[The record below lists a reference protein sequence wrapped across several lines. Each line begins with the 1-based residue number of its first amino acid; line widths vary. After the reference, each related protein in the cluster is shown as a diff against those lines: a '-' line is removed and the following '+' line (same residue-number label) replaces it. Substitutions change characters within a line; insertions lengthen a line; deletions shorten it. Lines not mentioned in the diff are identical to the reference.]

1 METDEYQAEVTR
13 LRNELA
19 ELRRAL
25 SGANLT
31 VGELDVGR
39 PKRVT
44 LSEIVEQ
51 LIAAQSKHGGERSA
65 VKLTRNARG
74 DTQIE
79 VTVRTGDS
87 TGIETVDD
95 CAAEANRVYEA
106 LSLVY
111 PMGRARTASK
121 GQDDGGEA

>member
-1 METDEYQAEVTR
+1 MDTDEYQAEVRR

-19 ELRRAL
+19 ELRAAQG
-25 SGANLT
+25 GANLHAID
-31 VGELDVGR
+31 GGNGR
-39 PKRVT
+39 PKRLT
-44 LSEIVEQ
+44 LSDIVES
-51 LIAAQSKHGGERSA
+51 LLAAQSKHGGERSA

-79 VTVRTGDS
+79 VIVRTGDS

-106 LSLVY
+106 LSILY
-111 PMGRARTASK
+111 PMGAAVRASK
-121 GQDDGGEA
+121 GQNDGGEA

>member
-1 METDEYQAEVTR
+1 MEVEDYQAEVRR

-19 ELRRAL
+19 ELRAAQ
-25 SGANLT
+25 GHANLEVT
-31 VGELDVGR
+31 DGGAGR
-39 PKRVT
+39 PKRLT
-44 LSEIVEQ
+44 LSDIVES
-51 LIAAQSKHGGERSA
+51 LLAAQSKHGGERSA

-95 CAAEANRVYEA
+95 CMAEANRVYEA
-106 LSLVY
+106 LILVY
-111 PMGRARTASK
+111 PMGAARKPSK